1 MPDEDDEEAP
11 DDGEEGDDEEDVIDE
26 DNVFAV
32 EGKICTIS
40 IGACRCCCCCCCS
53 SDLLL
58 MGELSGV
65 LVTKVGVEPGGKGG
79 RALSIELNSA
89 AGTSCCS
96 SWCSC

>member
-40 IGACRCCCCCCCS
+40 IGACRCCCC
-53 SDLLL
+53 
-58 MGELSGV
+58 
-65 LVTKVGVEPGGKGG
+65 
-79 RALSIELNSA
+79 
-89 AGTSCCS
+89 
-96 SWCSC
+96 